1 MSADQSPAP
10 STSSTTSSASA
21 APWQPQHH
29 PKKDVKT
36 QAPLSSFLAGIAG
49 GSASTILLYP
59 LDLVKVRLQV
69 DERRPKTQQHAPPAA
84 ATRYPTS
91 ATSTATNAAT
101 HAVKSIHK
109 RTIYS
114 TMRGVIRTEGYA
126 GLYKGLTPA
135 IIGSAASWG
144 GFFILYEEMKQ
155 VMLQRKIKFANAA
168 LDSSTNIHRTVGRDV
183 SGYDISKDMHVD
195 EEIDINTNDTT
206 NPLPK
211 QQSISPNHN
220 LQTTKQHTVKL
231 GPLDHFAASCLSGA
245 CMVALTN
252 PLWLIKTR
260 LQLQNSRLQQQLSQP
275 NGPPLKP
282 PYRGLVHA
290 AFTIVKEEGVLAL
303 YKGSVPALMLVSH
316 GGIQFVSYEWLKGH
330 FAAWNSSTDDKG
342 ANQWKKNSGRD
353 KGTIGERLRASFGY
367 LVMGATSKFIAST
380 TTYPLQVIKARL
392 QQRSQVVEMSEAT
405 GEIIV
410 SKREYSGV
418 IDCVG
423 KIWRNEGVG
432 GFFKGCVTNALRVAP
447 SAAITFVVYESVLDA
462 LTD

>member
-1 MSADQSPAP
+1 
-10 STSSTTSSASA
+10 
-21 APWQPQHH
+21 
-29 PKKDVKT
+29 
-36 QAPLSSFLAGIAG
+36 LAGIAG

-84 ATRYPTS
+84 A
-91 ATSTATNAAT
+91 
-101 HAVKSIHK
+101 K
-109 RTIYS
+109 R
-114 TMRGVIRTEGYA
+114 VIRTEGYA

-168 LDSSTNIHRTVGRDV
+168 LDT
-183 SGYDISKDMHVD
+183 
-195 EEIDINTNDTT
+195 
-206 NPLPK
+206 
-211 QQSISPNHN
+211 
-220 LQTTKQHTVKL
+220 
-231 GPLDHFAASCLSGA
+231 SCLSGA

-330 FAAWNSSTDDKG
+330 FAAWN
-342 ANQWKKNSGRD
+342 R
-353 KGTIGERLRASFGY
+353 TIGERLRASFGY

-392 QQRSQVVEMSEAT
+392 QQRSQ
-405 GEIIV
+405 
-410 SKREYSGV
+410 REYSGV